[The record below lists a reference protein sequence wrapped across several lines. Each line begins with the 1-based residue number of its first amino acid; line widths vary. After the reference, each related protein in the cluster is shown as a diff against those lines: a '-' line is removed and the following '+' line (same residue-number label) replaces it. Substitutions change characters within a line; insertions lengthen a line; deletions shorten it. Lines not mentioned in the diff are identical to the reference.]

1 MYAFKTRQSPM
12 SILYLSIAS
21 IIGIEH
27 PVAYDGQVQV
37 AVAVVDV
44 DVEVDAWIAFQT
56 WLLSLFV
63 QVQI

>member
-1 MYAFKTRQSPM
+1 MYAFQTRQSQM

-21 IIGIEH
+21 INVIEH

-37 AVAVVDV
+37 GLAVVDV
-44 DVEVDAWIAFQT
+44 DVEVEAWNAFQT